1 MANLILYAGMALFVL
16 AVVFA
21 FFAVKK
27 GNNIQRYGKNYKR
40 TTSNHSNRS
49 SDDEF

>member
-1 MANLILYAGMALFVL
+1 MANDILYAGMALFVA

-40 TTSNHSNRS
+40 TTSNHSKRS